1 MVVVAVLWGEVSWRT
16 TSHTLRLRS
25 SEVVVMRPSDG
36 WKVRENMEPWKKNG
50 DVDVGV

>member
-1 MVVVAVLWGEVSWRT
+1 MVVGWGVVSCRT

-36 WKVRENMEPWKKNG
+36 LKVMENIEP
-50 DVDVGV
+50 